1 MSKPIEA
8 CHQAFGLRVRMIR
21 EALGMTQDDLARKV
35 RLARVS
41 ITNIETGRQ
50 RVLLDTVEVFAQAL
64 GVPPKHLMKG
74 IWW

>member
-21 EALGMTQDDLARKV
+21 ETLGQTQDDVAKKV
-35 RLARVS
+35 GLKRTSV
-41 ITNIETGRQ
+41 TNI
-50 RVLLDTVEVFAQAL
+50 VLLDDVETFAQAL
-64 GVPPKHLMKG
+64 GVSPKHLLKG